1 MRIPRWLAA
10 FLMLVAPAAAHA
22 DDHRADISGAISYAK
37 GSKLLGVHEAY
48 AQTIPGREQW
58 SVVGDFA
65 VYFGSD
71 DGRQI
76 TKVTYMVGP
85 RLSLGTQSPHHKV
98 VPYALIGGIY
108 NNDDLGGATDGAIAL
123 GAGWEYIQ
131 KPAVTGASSH
141 GLGFRAQADYVIN
154 LGDRDSF
161 PRLSAGL
168 IYRFGK

>member
-10 FLMLVAPAAAHA
+10 FLMLMAPAAAHA
-22 DDHRADISGAISYAK
+22 DDHRADISGAFSYAK
-37 GSKLLGVHEAY
+37 GSKLLGMHQAF
-48 AQTIPGREQW
+48 AHTLPDREQW

-71 DGRQI
+71 EGRQI
-76 TKVTYMVGP
+76 TRATYMVGP
-85 RLSLGTQSPHHKV
+85 RLTLSTQSPHHKV
-98 VPYALIGGIY
+98 LPYALFGGIY
-108 NNDDLGGATDGAIAL
+108 NNDDLGGTTDGAIAF

-131 KPAVTGASSH
+131 KPAVQGASSH

-168 IYRFGK
+168 VYRFRK